1 MKKTIRILSAVMV
14 IAMLALALV
23 SCSKVICG
31 KYSNELTFTTY
42 EFQFNKVIKTTEIG
56 GFTKTTEGTYKIVDS
71 EENEGELIIKF
82 TFGDETESHSF
93 AQGEE
98 NGVKYIKIGLFQ
110 YNEVK

>member
-23 SCSKVICG
+23 SCSKVIFG

-42 EFQFNKVIKTTEIG
+42 EFQFNKVIKTTEIA
-56 GFTKTTEGTYKIVDS
+56 GFAKTVEGTYKIS
-71 EENEGELIIKF
+71 ESSETEGDLVITF
-82 TFGDETESHSF
+82 TFDDETETHSF
-93 AQGEE
+93 SKGEE

>member
-1 MKKTIRILSAVMV
+1 MKKTVRILSAVMV
-14 IAMLALALV
+14 IAMLALTLV
-23 SCSKVICG
+23 SCSKVIFG

-42 EFQFNKVIKTTEIG
+42 EFQFNKVIKTTEIAS
-56 GFTKTTEGTYKIVDS
+56 FSKTVEGTYQIVDD

-82 TFGDETESHSF
+82 TFGDETEAYPF

-110 YNEVK
+110 YDEIK